1 MTPQEPVQNHE
12 IKSILL
18 LDDDPDLAFT
28 MKALLESRN
37 FVVTAVTNGA
47 EGLRE
52 ILAFDFDVILCDLMM
67 PTMPGDMFYLA
78 VQRSRPHL
86 CKRFIFITGQ
96 QNNVRVEEFLRTV
109 DGVALFKPVH
119 TEDLI
124 RAISLVLKRPEDAPS

>member
-1 MTPQEPVQNHE
+1 MNNLD

-37 FVVTAVTNGA
+37 FVVTAVSNGA

-52 ILAFDFDVILCDLMM
+52 ILAFEFDAIICDLMM

-86 CKRFIFITGQ
+86 CKRIIFITGHA
-96 QNNVRVEEFLRTV
+96 QNPKVDAFLKTV
-109 DGVALFKPVH
+109 DGIALFKPVH
-119 TEDLI
+119 TEELI
-124 RAISLVLKRPEDAPS
+124 SALSLILKRQDEQ